1 MRSQFRL
8 SLFLLLLYTLVTTSC
23 VTPLRTQTGV
33 PDVSASDYEN
43 ILTTKT
49 KKLEVYDG
57 LYNVLTVQATWLDS
71 QMMEASLSQSARNA
85 QWSELIYREERA
97 KKIIKNTDT
106 SEFFVSIYT
115 PERRHSDLSKT
126 KNLWK
131 IFLEVDGQRYEGK
144 ATKVKQLLTE
154 VQAIYRYHN
163 RWSTPY
169 IVSFQVPTATVENR
183 PATLTFTGAVGAA
196 QLKY

>member
-1 MRSQFRL
+1 MLSQLRS
-8 SLFLLLLYTLVTTSC
+8 SLFLLLCALLITSC

-33 PDVSASDYEN
+33 PEVSPSDYEN
-43 ILTTKT
+43 ILTNKT
-49 KKLEVYDG
+49 RKLEVYDG

-71 QMMEASLSQSARNA
+71 QMMEAALSQSARNA
-85 QWSELIYREERA
+85 QWSEQIYREERA

-106 SEFFVSIYT
+106 TEFFVSIYT

-154 VQAIYRYHN
+154 VQALYRYHN

-169 IVSFQVPTATVENR
+169 IVSFSVPTATVESK
-183 PATLTFTGAVGAA
+183 PAVLTFTGAVGAA
-196 QLKY
+196 QLIY

>member
-1 MRSQFRL
+1 MRLQIRL
-8 SLFLLLLYTLVTTSC
+8 SLFLLLYVFLTTSC

-33 PDVSASDYEN
+33 PEISASDYEN
-43 ILTTKT
+43 LLTDKT

-71 QMMEASLSQSARNA
+71 QMMEAALSQSARNA

-106 SEFFVSIYT
+106 TEFFVSIYT

-131 IFLEVDGQRYEGK
+131 IFLEIDGQRYEGK

-154 VQAIYRYHN
+154 VQALYPYHN

-169 IVSFQVPTATVENR
+169 IVNFQVPTATVENR

>member
-1 MRSQFRL
+1 MLSQFRL
-8 SLFLLLLYTLVTTSC
+8 SLFLLLYTLATTSC

-33 PDVSASDYEN
+33 PEISSSDYEAL
-43 ILTTKT
+43 LTNKT

-71 QMMEASLSQSARNA
+71 QMMEAALSLSGRNA
-85 QWSELIYREERA
+85 QWSEQIYREERA

-106 SEFFVSIYT
+106 TEFFVSIYT
-115 PERRHSDLSKT
+115 PERRHSDLSKS

-154 VQAIYRYHN
+154 IQATYHYHN

-169 IVSFQVPTATVENR
+169 VVSFSVPTSSVENR

-196 QLKY
+196 QLNY

>member
-1 MRSQFRL
+1 MLSQFR
-8 SLFLLLLYTLVTTSC
+8 SSFFLLFYVLVITSC

-33 PDVSASDYEN
+33 PEVSASDYES
-43 ILTTKT
+43 ILTNKT
-49 KKLEVYDG
+49 RKLEVYDG
-57 LYNVLTVQATWLDS
+57 LYNILTVQATWLDS
-71 QMMEASLSQSARNA
+71 QMMEAALSQSARNA

-97 KKIIKNTDT
+97 KKIVKNTDT
-106 SEFFVSIYT
+106 TEFFVSIYT

-154 VQAIYRYHN
+154 IQALYHYHN

-169 IVSFQVPTATVENR
+169 VVSFQVPTATVENR

>member
-1 MRSQFRL
+1 MLSQFRL
-8 SLFLLLLYTLVTTSC
+8 SLFLLLYTLATTSC

-33 PDVSASDYEN
+33 PEISSSDYEAL
-43 ILTTKT
+43 LTNKT

-71 QMMEASLSQSARNA
+71 QMMEAALSQSARNA
-85 QWSELIYREERA
+85 QWSEQIYREERA

-106 SEFFVSIYT
+106 TEFFVSIYT

-131 IFLEVDGQRYEGK
+131 IYLEVDGQRYEGK
-144 ATKVKQLLTE
+144 ATKVKLLLSE
-154 VQAIYRYHN
+154 IQALYGYHN
-163 RWSTPY
+163 RWSVPY
-169 IVSFQVPTATVENR
+169 LVSFQVPTATVENR
-183 PATLTFTGAVGAA
+183 AATLTFTGAVGAA
-196 QLKY
+196 QLKF